1 MMNAW
6 LALAVFAQ
14 FLFAVTTLIDR
25 HIVVKA
31 RHIGEPIAYAFFVSL
46 LSGFVIVL
54 LPFGVVHV
62 PSAHV
67 VVLSF
72 VNASVFVAG
81 IYFLYSALRLA
92 RASDVAPVVGA
103 VSAIT
108 AFVFAGIF
116 IDGDITA
123 ALIPPVLIL
132 AAGTALISHFHF
144 TRRAV
149 LLTLLAGFFLG
160 ATAFSFKL
168 VVLEISFLD
177 GFFWTRMMNMTLA
190 LSLLIVPALRTT
202 ILHGGERSSNG
213 AKLLVLSNKIIAGV
227 ASVLTSFAIS
237 LGSVSIVNALAGLQ
251 FVFLYIFS
259 FIFGKKMPE
268 LPGGRTHG
276 HGGWQTAVGVAL
288 IVAGLAFLVSI

>member
-1 MMNAW
+1 MNAW

-31 RHIGEPIAYAFFVSL
+31 RHIGEPIVYAFFVSL

-103 VSAIT
+103 VSAVG
-108 AFVFAGIF
+108 AFVLAGVF
-116 IDGDITA
+116 IEGDITA
-123 ALIPPVLIL
+123 GLIPPVLML

-144 TRRAV
+144 TRRAMFF
-149 LLTLLAGFFLG
+149 TLLAGFFLG

-168 VVLEISFLD
+168 VVLAVSFLD
-177 GFFWTRMMNMTLA
+177 GFFWTRMMNMALA
-190 LSLLIVPALRTT
+190 LSLLIVPALRKT
-202 ILHGGERSSNG
+202 IFHGGARSSNG

-259 FIFGKKMPE
+259 FVFGKRMPE
-268 LPGGRTHG
+268 LPGGRAHG
-276 HGGWQTAVGVAL
+276 HGGWQTAAGVAL